1 MHLRY
6 ALEIPFAV
14 VIQVIP
20 YSRVGS
26 AGTIV
31 VVVMV
36 VVVVVFALT
45 RIIKSVVTGQASVFF
60 IAFYFYP
67 PADGKK

>member
-45 RIIKSVVTGQASVFF
+45 RICVV
-60 IAFYFYP
+60 
-67 PADGKK
+67 